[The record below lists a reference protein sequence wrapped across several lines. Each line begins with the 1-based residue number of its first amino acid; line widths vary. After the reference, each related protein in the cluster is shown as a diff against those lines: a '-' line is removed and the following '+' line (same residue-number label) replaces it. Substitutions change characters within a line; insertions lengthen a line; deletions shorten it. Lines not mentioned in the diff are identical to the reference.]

1 MSTIKELLLNLNI
14 VANDL
19 SLYEQAFTHKSY
31 HHVRPNKPHYE
42 MLEFLGDSLLNLQTS
57 LYIFKNIDAKNEGN
71 ATILRSQIVSSVS
84 FAKISDKL
92 QLSKYLKVAKGSE
105 EILNNTKIK
114 ADILESLTAAIYLD
128 QDKKTFEDFVKK
140 ILHSLVKKQS
150 KKVIKDPKSEF
161 QEIIQSFSKSSI
173 KYITKKTDKF
183 FESELIWDNKIYWHG
198 KGNSIKEA
206 ELEAAKK
213 SLKKLKKE
221 FDLEK

>member
-1 MSTIKELLLNLNI
+1 MSSIKELLLNLNI
-14 VANDL
+14 VANNL

-128 QDKKTFEDFVKK
+128 QDKKLLKTLLKNFTF
-140 ILHSLVKKQS
+140 IS
-150 KKVIKDPKSEF
+150 
-161 QEIIQSFSKSSI
+161 
-173 KYITKKTDKF
+173 
-183 FESELIWDNKIYWHG
+183 
-198 KGNSIKEA
+198 
-206 ELEAAKK
+206 
-213 SLKKLKKE
+213 
-221 FDLEK
+221 